1 MKPWILGIYAIVVAA
16 AVCLIVL
23 LTQPGEPDAPS
34 TPTTVPTEPSTTAP
48 PPAELDDIRLYQCDL
63 ALAASWKALAQRY
76 TAETGITVSILT
88 AKGDCTEAL
97 TQCLSGSN
105 VPTIFCLHHS
115 YEAALYR
122 DQCLDLTGSAV
133 ADALCQDIFALT
145 DGDAILGVAGNIES
159 YGIVY
164 NSKLLADAGYTISDI
179 TDFASLS
186 DVVRNITANKRKLG
200 FSAFAAPDLH
210 STDHGSLLCLLA
222 GLTSDEAALRSFWDL
237 YTANNTRSGA
247 SLVQALEADG
257 LEDFQNGKAVFYLS
271 GTWNY
276 ENFYGIED
284 YYLGMLPVYTPD
296 SGSNPGL
303 HHAASTYWCVNS
315 QVSQEEQ
322 NYALDFLSWLVTAGE
337 DGSAPVDDIALLTP
351 YADTIYAGN
360 PLEQLVLQYLRGENN
375 VDWNSCEDLSPELL
389 EQFGSALIDYTLK
402 PSDETWAAIAG
413 LRKT

>member
-1 MKPWILGIYAIVVAA
+1 M
-16 AVCLIVL
+16 
-23 LTQPGEPDAPS
+23 
-34 TPTTVPTEPSTTAP
+34 
-48 PPAELDDIRLYQCDL
+48 AE
-63 ALAASWKALAQRY
+63 RY
-76 TAETGITVSILT
+76 TAETGISVSILT
-88 AKGDCTEAL
+88 PTGDCSEAL
-97 TQCLSGSN
+97 PQYLSGPNAPS
-105 VPTIFCLHHS
+105 IFCLHHDQ
-115 YEAALYR
+115 EAELYR

-164 NSKLLADAGYTISDI
+164 NSKLLADAGFTISDI

-210 STDHGSLLCLLA
+210 SIDHGSLLCLLA
-222 GLTSDEAALRSFWDL
+222 GLTPSETALRSFWDL
-237 YTANNTRSGA
+237 YTSNNTRSGA

-257 LEDFQNGKAVFYLS
+257 LKEFQNGKAVFYIS

-296 SGSNPGL
+296 SGSSPGL

-315 QVSQEEQ
+315 HVSQEEQ
-322 NYALDFLSWLVTAGE
+322 AYALDFLSWLVTADE
-337 DGSAPVDDIALLTP
+337 DGNTPVDDIALLTP
-351 YADTIYAGN
+351 YVDTIYAGN
-360 PLEQLVLQYLRGENN
+360 PLEQLVLQYLRGENS

-389 EQFGSALIDYTLK
+389 GQFGNALIDYTLK
-402 PSDETWAAIAG
+402 PSDETWAAIEI
-413 LRKT
+413 LRKSE